1 MFCTECGAELEEGA
15 LFCSNCGK
23 RIDWTALENQVS
35 DKVPEK
41 VLPEKNVSHRKRTGK
56 VNYKKEFRKI
66 IATLI
71 FFVVLIFVVKFF
83 AVLSSGTEDAVI
95 SVYDGKKYQSTI
107 YLNEKMLGKVEGA
120 AKIFTNMEK
129 SAFYILDGERTVY
142 YVKGGSLKKVME
154 DCEDI
159 RIARHDRVALLID
172 KKKTLSRYNG
182 SKLEKIA
189 EDVVNVAV
197 SGDGSTY
204 TYSVYNEVYDIV
216 TYSGRDPEKITRKE
230 EAEIFAIS
238 ENGRYMYGRDAR
250 DNLVCIDE
258 KGETSLIS
266 DNVGRL
272 EGFNEDGTEILF
284 TQDGDTYISV
294 KGKEKK
300 KVTEGQISN
309 IYGKESG
316 KLKLSMDGLFLPV
329 DTLKKTVVFVKSDDD
344 DCGDICLLDK
354 RYEAEK
360 IVSGV
365 TVVYGVDKNAS
376 GVYYKKNGSL
386 CYVKVRK
393 DAKEKELTD
402 DFGNGLF
409 MSEDYK
415 HVYFINKKRNLCY
428 IKNQGRAKV
437 VDDDL
442 KIDTFSLARVVDNVL
457 YIGFDSGL
465 DFDQLYC
472 VKGTQMKKI
481 SEIEDICLSAGKAY
495 AYDKKNLYLMKGE
508 KLKKMEGDFEYIS
521 SISNCLVSY
530 YASEKFSHANLSC
543 Y

>member
-1 MFCTECGAELEEGA
+1 M
-15 LFCSNCGK
+15 
-23 RIDWTALENQVS
+23 
-35 DKVPEK
+35 
-41 VLPEKNVSHRKRTGK
+41 
-56 VNYKKEFRKI
+56 
-66 IATLI
+66 
-71 FFVVLIFVVKFF
+71 
-83 AVLSSGTEDAVI
+83 
-95 SVYDGKKYQSTI
+95 
-107 YLNEKMLGKVEGA
+107 
-120 AKIFTNMEK
+120 
-129 SAFYILDGERTVY
+129 
-142 YVKGGSLKKVME
+142 
-154 DCEDI
+154 
-159 RIARHDRVALLID
+159 
-172 KKKTLSRYNG
+172 
-182 SKLEKIA
+182 
-189 EDVVNVAV
+189 
-197 SGDGSTY
+197 
-204 TYSVYNEVYDIV
+204 
-216 TYSGRDPEKITRKE
+216 
-230 EAEIFAIS
+230 
-238 ENGRYMYGRDAR
+238 
-250 DNLVCIDE
+250 
-258 KGETSLIS
+258 
-266 DNVGRL
+266 
-272 EGFNEDGTEILF
+272 
-284 TQDGDTYISV
+284 
-294 KGKEKK
+294 
-300 KVTEGQISN
+300 
-309 IYGKESG
+309 
-316 KLKLSMDGLFLPV
+316 
-329 DTLKKTVVFVKSDDD
+329 
-344 DCGDICLLDK
+344 
-354 RYEAEK
+354 
-360 IVSGV
+360 
-365 TVVYGVDKNAS
+365 DKNAS